1 MTLNYLIPFALYAA
15 VASPSAYK
23 LTRKV
28 AGSWVAS
35 ADGLATTA
43 GLLFH
48 ALVFVIVVGYL
59 MRLLNPRRSGY
70 GDLLSGVTSW
80 GKSHE
85 THRSGLGEMDDS
97 PNIQGFDLATKI

>member
-23 LTRKV
+23 LTRKI
-28 AGSWVAS
+28 AGSWIAS

-59 MRLLNPRRSGY
+59 MRILNPRRARY
-70 GDLLSGVTSW
+70 GVALSGATYF
-80 GKSHE
+80 GKGGE

-97 PNIQGFDLATKI
+97 PNIHGFDLATKI